1 MAPVRRCLALG
12 AFSLALAA
20 LPALPVASTAAE
32 TTSVSAPN
40 ARSASTAE
48 SRLVAAVNRYR
59 RAHGLRSLRRSAS
72 LNRTSRR
79 QARRI
84 LRSNTVRH
92 SSQPI
97 NRRYRRVGENLA
109 WSTGRSTDANRVV
122 NAWAN
127 SAGHRSVMLSG
138 RVSWI
143 GAAREYGDINGTA
156 HTVWVLQVGG
166 R

>member
-1 MAPVRRCLALG
+1 MAPVRRSLALG
-12 AFSLALAA
+12 AFSLALLA
-20 LPALPVASTAAE
+20 LPAVPIAATAEDATSASA
-32 TTSVSAPN
+32 VK
-40 ARSASTAE
+40 ARSASTPE
-48 SRLVAAVNRYR
+48 SRLLAAVNRYR
-59 RAHGLRSLRRSAS
+59 RAHGLRSLRRAAS

-92 SSQPI
+92 SRRPI

-109 WSTGRSTDANRVV
+109 WSAGRSKDANSVV
-122 NAWAN
+122 NAWAA
-127 SAGHRSVMLSG
+127 SPSHRSVLLSG
-138 RVSWI
+138 RMRWI
-143 GAAREYGDINGTA
+143 GTAREYGDINGTA